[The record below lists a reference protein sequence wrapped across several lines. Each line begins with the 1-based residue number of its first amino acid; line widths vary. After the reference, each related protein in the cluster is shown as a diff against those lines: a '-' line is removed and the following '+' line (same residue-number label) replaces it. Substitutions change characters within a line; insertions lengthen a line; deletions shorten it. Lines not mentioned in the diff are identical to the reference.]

1 MKRLIC
7 ALLFLLFA
15 VGCVTEGP
23 PVQCP
28 PPKVVKPF
36 KEISDDTVALLLQLF
51 SLAPEIREN
60 MYNGQP
66 MPFDREKIR
75 GEFFDYA
82 ANAEMDDSDRKQLFM
97 VLAYIFSDR
106 LLSDREESIMRD
118 MVTYFRVVALQ
129 LPLHEREQINKVI
142 KLTEA
147 RLDLDVRDRERRR

>member
-1 MKRLIC
+1 VKRLLC
-7 ALLFLLFA
+7 VLLFLLFA
-15 VGCVTEGP
+15 AGCVTEGKP
-23 PVQCP
+23 AQCP

-36 KEISDDTVALLLQLF
+36 TEISDDTVALLLQLF

-75 GEFFDYA
+75 GEFFNYA
-82 ANAEMDDSDRKQLFM
+82 ANAQMDESDRKQLFM

-118 MVTYFRVVALQ
+118 MVTYFRALCIA
-129 LPLHEREQINKVI
+129 LPVHERLQVEKVI
-142 KLTEA
+142 KVTEA
-147 RLDLDVRDRERRR
+147 RLALDVQDRERRR